1 MGNAAEILL
10 VEDNPN
16 DAELAVRALKKNNL
30 ANNLIHLEDGQEA
43 LDYLYDEKNEMPK
56 LILMDVKMPR
66 VDGIEVLRKLK
77 SDEKR
82 RVIPVVMLT
91 SSKEDKDIIEAYNLG
106 VNAYIVKPVDFDQ
119 FVKAVTQLG
128 FFWMILNQPPQV
140 NKVRHRNVG
149 STHLSARELEIL
161 LLICQ
166 ELTPLEISKRLQ
178 ISEKTFF
185 NHRANVL
192 SKVNARGNVGLVKYA
207 YQQGII
213 ELPPLRSI

>member
-1 MGNAAEILL
+1 MDMGNIAEILL

-16 DAELAVRALKKNNL
+16 DAELAIRALKKNNL
-30 ANNLIHLEDGQEA
+30 ANNLVHLEDGQEA
-43 LDYLYDEKNEMPK
+43 LDYLYDDNNEMPK

-82 RVIPVVMLT
+82 KVIPVVMLT

-128 FFWMILNQPPQV
+128 FFWMILNQPPM
-140 NKVRHRNVG
+140 K
-149 STHLSARELEIL
+149 
-161 LLICQ
+161 
-166 ELTPLEISKRLQ
+166 
-178 ISEKTFF
+178 
-185 NHRANVL
+185 
-192 SKVNARGNVGLVKYA
+192 
-207 YQQGII
+207 
-213 ELPPLRSI
+213 